1 MFQVQD
7 FSLQIFH
14 QQITFTAFGF
24 FDLDYTFL
32 FSVRKLEFQL
42 TKLNV
47 WEQKQVVTL
56 SPEQKN

>member
-14 QQITFTAFGF
+14 QQIKFTAFGF

-42 TKLNV
+42 TTLNV
-47 WEQKQVVTL
+47 REQKQVVTQ